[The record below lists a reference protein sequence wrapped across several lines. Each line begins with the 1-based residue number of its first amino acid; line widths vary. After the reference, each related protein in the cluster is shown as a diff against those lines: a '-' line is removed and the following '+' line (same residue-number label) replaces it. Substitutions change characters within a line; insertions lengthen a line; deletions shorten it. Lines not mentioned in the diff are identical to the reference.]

1 MEVALKVDNLNFSF
15 SDDEVQNEILNDVS
29 LEIYKG
35 EIVGILGHNGA
46 GKTTLLNCMTNI
58 YTDFDSGSVTI
69 TNDLKI
75 GYVPTEMYIYNLLTP
90 EEFLLFIGRLNNIK
104 HKALKQNILKYLKEF
119 DMYDMKDEYIKKLSF
134 GTKHKL
140 SLIAGI
146 IPNPDILVL
155 DEPMTGYDAKST
167 YKTKQFLKNLSSK
180 NGISI
185 VMSSH
190 RLDIVQD
197 LCSRII
203 VLDKGKVLYQG
214 DIKNL
219 IKDYSDNSL
228 ETVLLSITK

>member
-119 DMYDMKDEYIKKLSF
+119 DMYDMKDEYIKKTIF
-134 GTKHKL
+134 W
-140 SLIAGI
+140 
-146 IPNPDILVL
+146 
-155 DEPMTGYDAKST
+155 Y
-167 YKTKQFLKNLSSK
+167 
-180 NGISI
+180 
-185 VMSSH
+185 
-190 RLDIVQD
+190 
-197 LCSRII
+197 
-203 VLDKGKVLYQG
+203 
-214 DIKNL
+214 
-219 IKDYSDNSL
+219 
-228 ETVLLSITK
+228 

>member
-1 MEVALKVDNLNFSF
+1 
-15 SDDEVQNEILNDVS
+15 
-29 LEIYKG
+29 
-35 EIVGILGHNGA
+35 
-46 GKTTLLNCMTNI
+46 
-58 YTDFDSGSVTI
+58 
-69 TNDLKI
+69 
-75 GYVPTEMYIYNLLTP
+75 
-90 EEFLLFIGRLNNIK
+90 
-104 HKALKQNILKYLKEF
+104 
-119 DMYDMKDEYIKKLSF
+119 
-134 GTKHKL
+134 
-140 SLIAGI
+140 
-146 IPNPDILVL
+146 
-155 DEPMTGYDAKST
+155 MTGYDAKST